1 MDRKAEVPIA
11 PRKRIASAG
20 AKRPEPAPKRQ
31 KGMKTPP
38 KTASPTMAGEPSIV
52 ERVYDNARSAI
63 LAGVY
68 KPGQQLRLKELA
80 SDNEASFI
88 PVREALRLLEMARL
102 VEIIPNKGAR
112 VTDIS
117 EADMID
123 AYDLRVILEAMAVE
137 RACSRITAA
146 ELARAEACYANMLKA
161 MEDGDVE
168 RASVNH
174 IDFHLTL
181 YHAARSPWLTHIVE
195 LLMASTE
202 RYRRLL
208 TPARPKGR
216 HLAATR
222 DQHRDILEAVR
233 RGDEAVACEC
243 LRNHLQESVQRF
255 RKKLGE
261 RL

>member
-1 MDRKAEVPIA
+1 VGRTSPAAVA
-11 PRKRIASAG
+11 PRERIRFAG
-20 AKRPEPAPKRQ
+20 AESPESAPKRREVT
-31 KGMKTPP
+31 KTPA
-38 KTASPTMAGEPSIV
+38 KTASPTVAGETSIV
-52 ERVYDNARSAI
+52 ERVYENARSAI

-112 VTDIS
+112 VADIS
-117 EADMID
+117 EADMAD
-123 AYDLRVILEAMAVE
+123 AYDLRIVLEAMAVE
-137 RACSRITAA
+137 RACSRITAP
-146 ELARAEACYANMLKA
+146 ELDQAEAFYADMLKA

-168 RASVNH
+168 RASVAH

-181 YHAARSPWLTHIVE
+181 YRAARSPWLIHIVE

-208 TPARPKGR
+208 TPARPNAR

-233 RGDEAVACEC
+233 RGDEGVARER
-243 LRNHLQESVQRF
+243 LRRHLQESVERF